1 MEFYGMTGEKL
12 GTIGQVDKGKKD
24 ANADVD
30 AVQDAHLPQWKRD
43 FLQKPSISTRRGIAW
58 GYSPPYEDTDTIVLT
73 SPKAVFVD
81 IRFPLRP
88 APTDPLEPLISDPA
102 FWAFSG
108 TASSTFYDRDAE
120 TETETGYQKGSVDFS
135 AALAP
140 SLSVAMPYTAH
151 AVFRHEIDSKGPGI
165 SDEGDMFLLPNGDCV
180 EVGMMHN
187 PRTHR
192 VEMYKEYWTAPPAA
206 QDQGQGQVPR
216 TPCVVAKTL
225 DLPGRGA
232 AAEQSGHGKGGAI
245 DEIKNESGP
254 SVGAGVVIRVG
265 DYCQG
270 IVQLEGGQQTVL
282 VERWQKTQVQGQ
294 ISNNRGANGGVG
306 RDGDRGDGLAIAA
319 EWTKDRR
326 SNTSS
331 EDISMP
337 CQWLCADTRTLG
349 DQIVIH
355 GVTWSVVEVV
365 A

>member
-1 MEFYGMTGEKL
+1 MEIYGMTGEKL

-88 APTDPLEPLISDPA
+88 APTDPVEPLISDPA

-108 TASSTFYDRDAE
+108 TASSTFYDREAE
-120 TETETGYQKGSVDFS
+120 TQTQTGYQKGSVDFS
-135 AALAP
+135 AAPAP

-187 PRTHR
+187 PRTNR

-206 QDQGQGQVPR
+206 QDQGQGQGQVPR

-232 AAEQSGHGKGGAI
+232 AAEHAGNGKGKGG
-245 DEIKNESGP
+245 EIESGAP
-254 SVGAGVVIRVG
+254 VGAGVVIRVG

-270 IVQLEGGQQTVL
+270 IVQRGKQTVL

-294 ISNNRGANGGVG
+294 ISNNGGANGGVG
-306 RDGDRGDGLAIAA
+306 RDGDRGDGVAIAA

-326 SNTSS
+326 SNTSN

>member
-24 ANADVD
+24 TNADAD
-30 AVQDAHLPQWKRD
+30 AVHDDDLPQWKRD

-81 IRFPLRP
+81 IRLPLRS
-88 APTDPLEPLISDPA
+88 APTDPLEPLASDPA

-120 TETETGYQKGSVDFS
+120 TETETGYQKGSVDS
-135 AALAP
+135 AAPAP

-187 PRTHR
+187 PRTNR
-192 VEMYKEYWTAPPAA
+192 VEMYKEYWTAPSPAAAA
-206 QDQGQGQVPR
+206 QDQGQGQLPR

-225 DLPGRGA
+225 DLRGRGA
-232 AAEQSGHGKGGAI
+232 AAEHVENGKGGEI
-245 DEIKNESGP
+245 GEIKTESGAP
-254 SVGAGVVIRVG
+254 VGAGVVIRVG

-270 IVQLEGGQQTVL
+270 IVQRGQQTVL

-294 ISNNRGANGGVG
+294 ISNSRGSNGGVPVG
-306 RDGDRGDGLAIAA
+306 GDGDRGDGVAA

-326 SNTSS
+326 SNTPN

-337 CQWLCADTRTLG
+337 CQWLCADTRELG

-355 GVTWSVVEVV
+355 GVTWSVVEVG